1 MNIEI
6 EQTGGVSPDLG
17 EDSHCCINRLLMMI
31 TKEVKQSKT
40 DANTQN
46 KTQKYTKNRED
57 TEQRNSHE
65 TYVTTSNSVKA
76 YLLSLL

>member
-46 KTQKYTKNRED
+46 QTQKSHRVHQK
-57 TEQRNSHE
+57 QRRHRTAKQS
-65 TYVTTSNSVKA
+65 
-76 YLLSLL
+76 